1 MSIDEEHGPISIL
14 LVEDNPADV
23 RLMQEALKPSKTKFR
38 SFVAQD
44 GAEAMLFLHRGNNY
58 TDKPVPDIIILDLNL
73 PQKDGREVL
82 SEIKQDEKLK
92 HIPVIVLTT
101 SKSIDDINRCYRD
114 HANCYI
120 TKPIDLDKFD
130 EIVRLIEMFWF
141 KTVMLPGNA

>member
-1 MSIDEEHGPISIL
+1 MYNNEEHGPISIL

-23 RLMQEALKPSKTKFR
+23 RLMQEVLKPSKTKFR
-38 SFVAQD
+38 SFVVKD
-44 GAEAMLFLHRGNNY
+44 GAEAMLFLHRSNNY
-58 TDKPVPDIIILDLNL
+58 SDKPVPDIIILDLNL

-101 SKSIDDINRCYRD
+101 SSSIDDINRCYRD

-120 TKPIDLDKFD
+120 TKPIDLERFD
-130 EIVRLIEMFWF
+130 EIVKLIEMFWF
-141 KTVMLPGNA
+141 MTVMLPRNA